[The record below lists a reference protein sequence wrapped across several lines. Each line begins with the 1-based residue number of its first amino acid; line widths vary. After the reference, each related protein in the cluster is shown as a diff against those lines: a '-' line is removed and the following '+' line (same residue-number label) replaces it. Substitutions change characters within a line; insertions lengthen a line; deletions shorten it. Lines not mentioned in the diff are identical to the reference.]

1 VELRAALLTP
11 LVQITVL
18 GAQRHSSG
26 NGISEL
32 LGARLLALGPYLRP
46 PRNSSPRPRAVERRA
61 ALLTPLVQITVLGA
75 QRHSSGNGISELL
88 GARLLALG
96 PWSAG

>member
-1 VELRAALLTP
+1 LLTP

-18 GAQRHSSG
+18 G
-26 NGISEL
+26 
-32 LGARLLALGPYLRP
+32 
-46 PRNSSPRPRAVERRA
+46 
-61 ALLTPLVQITVLGA
+61 T

-96 PWSAG
+96 PWGAG